1 VIADFKNG
9 LVDLSKNFQKWLSEY
24 NTILQKL
31 ANRDKAKAKNLE
43 YDKKIND
50 AQTEKFKL

>member
-1 VIADFKNG
+1 MIADFKNG

-24 NTILQKL
+24 NTVQQKL

>member
-24 NTILQKL
+24 NTVQQKL